1 MDKFNLGDFI
11 KYEVWLTSHRGKKHD
26 PNRIDF
32 ITNDL
37 DKAMEYQVPVEYKK
51 AIVREKVTR
60 RMIK

>member
-1 MDKFNLGDFI
+1 MNKFNLGDFI
-11 KYEVWLTSHRGKKHD
+11 KYEVWIINHRSKKHD

-32 ITNDL
+32 TTNDL
-37 DKAMEYQVPVEYKK
+37 DTAVEYQVPAEYKK